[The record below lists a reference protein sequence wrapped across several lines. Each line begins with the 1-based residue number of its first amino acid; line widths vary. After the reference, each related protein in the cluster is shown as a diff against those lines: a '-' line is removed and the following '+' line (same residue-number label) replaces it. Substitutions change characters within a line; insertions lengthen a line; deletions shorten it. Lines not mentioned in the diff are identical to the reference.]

1 MPRHLATRW
10 TGGGVGAFR
19 VGSEARAAERV
30 ETRQGLGVGECLAA
44 DRTLGQVAQKTPE
57 TVVAVS
63 VRHHQAQL
71 YICIETTVSCRRLTH
86 ATKSCCGQSNTHNHL
101 TALFPGLP
109 G

>member
-1 MPRHLATRW
+1 MARHLATRW

-63 VRHHQAQL
+63 VRHHAD
-71 YICIETTVSCRRLTH
+71 C
-86 ATKSCCGQSNTHNHL
+86 TKHNCTFTL
-101 TALFPGLP
+101 KLP
-109 G
+109 SAVAD